1 MNSGESTVSIIDAV
15 KNEKIKDILVDLY
28 PNFITV
34 RSNKIYVTNSGSD
47 TVSIIDPLKDIWL
60 KNVKL

>member
-1 MNSGESTVSIIDAV
+1 MSIIDAV
-15 KNEKIKDILVDLY
+15 KNEKIKDLLVDLY